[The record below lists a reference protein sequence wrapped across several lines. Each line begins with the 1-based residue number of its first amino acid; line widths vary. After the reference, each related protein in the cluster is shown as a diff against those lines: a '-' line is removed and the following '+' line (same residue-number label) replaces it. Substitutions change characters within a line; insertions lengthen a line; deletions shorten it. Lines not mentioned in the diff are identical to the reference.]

1 MMATPGAGQS
11 TTWALPTRTP
21 LQGLAF
27 CCFWLF
33 NVAYYSR
40 VFDLKFSSLH
50 IPFILGIV
58 ALLGSVLGGGILR
71 TLRTT
76 IGMCMLALTA
86 LYAANVPFSSWRGG
100 SLGVFTGSWLKSGL
114 AFLIAASVVVTLRHC
129 RWALY
134 SIATGTAL
142 GAVLVSWKGMI
153 ERGRL
158 TMERGAFGNSN
169 EIAFDLLLGLPLMG
183 LMFIDSG
190 AGKLRK
196 SLIGAAII
204 IALVVLVRTGSRSG
218 LIGLVIVGFF
228 VFRAVSLPGKIMMVL
243 AVGVLVAIA
252 GALLPGSL
260 KERYTIMFSDD
271 ATTGDNLPSAEEAK
285 ALGDAI
291 GSSRSRKAL
300 FLRSLKVT
308 MEFPILGCGIGQF
321 GTYTAG
327 LDHEVG
333 VRASWQGTHN
343 TYTQVSSEAGIPA
356 LIVFLVLMVS
366 CFRSLGTCYRRA
378 VRIQTTRARDIARMA
393 YALRTSLW
401 AYAVGAIFTY
411 VAYSATLPVIAGLTV
426 GIVGI
431 AQSELDWA
439 EREMAENGAASIAA
453 VGWAGSARY
462 DNVKP

>member
-1 MMATPGAGQS
+1 M
-11 TTWALPTRTP
+11 
-21 LQGLAF
+21 
-27 CCFWLF
+27 
-33 NVAYYSR
+33 
-40 VFDLKFSSLH
+40 
-50 IPFILGIV
+50 
-58 ALLGSVLGGGILR
+58 
-71 TLRTT
+71 
-76 IGMCMLALTA
+76 
-86 LYAANVPFSSWRGG
+86 
-100 SLGVFTGSWLKSGL
+100 
-114 AFLIAASVVVTLRHC
+114 VTLRHC

-183 LMFIDSG
+183 LMFIDSH
-190 AGKLRK
+190 AGKFRR

-204 IALVVLVRTGSRSG
+204 IALVVLLRTGSRSG
-218 LIGLVIVGFF
+218 LIGLAIVGFF
-228 VFRAVSLPGKIMMVL
+228 VFRAVSLPGKIMLVL

-260 KERYTIMFSDD
+260 RERYTIMFSDD
-271 ATTGDNLPSAEEAK
+271 ASADDDRQSIEEAR

-291 GSSRSRKAL
+291 GSSQSRRAL

-308 MEFPILGCGIGQF
+308 MKFPILGCGIGQF
-321 GTYTAG
+321 GPYTAG
-327 LDHEVG
+327 LDREAG
-333 VRASWQGTHN
+333 VRPSWQGTHN

-366 CFRSLGTCYRRA
+366 CFRVLGTCYRRA
-378 VRIQTTRARDIARMA
+378 VRIQTASARDIANMA

-426 GIVGI
+426 GIVGV
-431 AQSELDWA
+431 AESELAGA
-439 EREMAENGAASIAA
+439 EREMAEKGAASIAG
-453 VGWAGSARY
+453 VGAR
-462 DNVKP
+462 